1 MYYLTSIDMCHNR
14 ELERELS
21 CFFQRIRRIKRRLH
35 EEHASLIL
43 NRTQRNRCKKNLLT
57 LEKFE
62 NEFHSISHSDDVK
75 IMYRKIQ
82 QYVKLD
88 HDRLMQLFGRE
99 KVQATS
105 LFITL

>member
-1 MYYLTSIDMCHNR
+1 MYYLTSIDMCHHR
-14 ELERELS
+14 ELESELS
-21 CFFQRIRRIKRRLH
+21 YFFQRIRRIKRRLH
-35 EEHASLIL
+35 EEHSSLTL
-43 NRTQRNRCKKNLLT
+43 NRMQRNRCKGNLLT
-57 LEKFE
+57 IEKLE

-88 HDRLMQLFGRE
+88 HERLMRIFGRE

-105 LFITL
+105 LFIAL